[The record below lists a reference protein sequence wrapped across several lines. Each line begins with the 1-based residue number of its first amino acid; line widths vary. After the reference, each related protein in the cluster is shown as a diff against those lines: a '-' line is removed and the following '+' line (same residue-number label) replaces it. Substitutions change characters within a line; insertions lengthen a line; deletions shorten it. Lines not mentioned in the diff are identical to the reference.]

1 MDGGRDILGYAVRL
15 VLFHRKFRRF
25 HGGHLKVWDYFNHA
39 LATPGFDV
47 RILFDESTSWDSSN
61 PWTEARDR
69 VITSLDEVQPDLLFI
84 AGRDWQRLEGLG
96 LLDRGIPILNL
107 IQHIRHADEWSIQ
120 SRYLHRKA
128 IRICVSEE
136 VADALRSAGSEGP
149 TIVIPNSVDLPIVEE
164 VQGDER
170 PTDLFIAGPKQPVMA
185 RRLYEL
191 LDSPDLRIQT
201 MTEHVERN
209 AFLDAMRKARVTVFL
224 PNEEEGFYL
233 PALEGMA
240 LGTIVVCPD
249 CVGNRSFCIP
259 GVSAFRP
266 DFEFDAIAHA
276 AQQAL
281 ALSNDEE
288 MQLRQGAQRVALD
301 HAPASE
307 RAAFVRLLS
316 QIDQLWAA

>member
-1 MDGGRDILGYAVRL
+1 VRL

-69 VITSLDEVQPDLLFI
+69 VITSLDDVQPDVLFI

-96 LLDRGIPILNL
+96 LLDRGLPIVNL
-107 IQHIRHADEWSIQ
+107 IQHIRHADDWSIQ
-120 SRYLHRKA
+120 SRYLHHKA
-128 IRICVSEE
+128 IRICVSDE
-136 VADALRSAGSEGP
+136 VADAVKSAGSEGP
-149 TIVIPNSVDLPIVEE
+149 TIVIPNSVDLPVVAE
-164 VQGDER
+164 GNGNER
-170 PTDLFIAGPKQPVMA
+170 PIDVFIAGPKQPVMA
-185 RRLYEL
+185 RRLHEL
-191 LDSPDLRIQT
+191 LEPMQLRVRTIT
-201 MTEHVERN
+201 DHVERGV
-209 AFLDAMRKARVTVFL
+209 FLHAMREARVTVFF

-266 DFEFDAIAHA
+266 EFSFDAIERA
-276 AQQAL
+276 ARQAL
-281 ALSNDEE
+281 ALSSDEE
-288 MQLRQGAQRVALD
+288 MTLRSGARRVALD
-301 HAPASE
+301 HAPESE
-307 RAAFVRLLS
+307 REAFARLLV
-316 QIDQLWAA
+316 QIDELWAA

>member
-1 MDGGRDILGYAVRL
+1 MDGERDILGHAVRL

-185 RRLYEL
+185 RRLCEL
-191 LDSPDLRIQT
+191 LDSPNLRIQT

-209 AFLDAMRKARVTVFL
+209 TFLDAMRKARVTVFL

-281 ALSNDEE
+281 ALSKDEE

-307 RAAFVRLLS
+307 RAAFVRLLR

>member
-1 MDGGRDILGYAVRL
+1 MRL

-61 PWTEARDR
+61 PWTDARDR
-69 VITSLDEVQPDLLFI
+69 VVTSLDNVQPDVLFV
-84 AGRDWQRLEGLG
+84 AGRDWQRLEGVG
-96 LLDRGIPILNL
+96 LLDQGLPVLNL
-107 IQHIRHADEWSIQ
+107 IQHIRHADDWSIQ

-128 IRICVSEE
+128 VRICVSEE
-136 VADALRSAGSEGP
+136 VADALRNAGSEGP
-149 TIVIPNSVDLPIVEE
+149 TIVIPNSVDLPVIDTIDGS
-164 VQGDER
+164 QR
-170 PTDLFIAGPKQPVMA
+170 PVDLFIAGPKQPVMA
-185 RRLYEL
+185 RRLHDL
-191 LDSPDLRIQT
+191 LEPKKLHIRTITD
-201 MTEHVERN
+201 HVERG
-209 AFLDAMRKARVTVFL
+209 AFLDAMREARVTVFL

-266 DFEFDAIAHA
+266 EFTFDAILHA
-276 AQQAL
+276 ARQAL
-281 ALSNDEE
+281 ELSKEE
-288 MQLRQGAQRVALD
+288 QMQLKRGAQRVALD
-301 HAPASE
+301 HAPEAE
-307 RAAFVRLLS
+307 RAAFVRLLA
-316 QIDQLWAA
+316 QIDELWAA